1 MAGFG
6 VPASPPPPDL
16 SNLTEEEKQ
25 IIQSVLQRQ
34 KQMEHET
41 LQLQRWAYYCVCAHN
56 AILALDRIDPSL
68 RALFIAVLNSRRF
81 RRIMLGDD
89 IASNLFLYELFLR
102 LTEN

>member
-1 MAGFG
+1 M
-6 VPASPPPPDL
+6 
-16 SNLTEEEKQ
+16 
-25 IIQSVLQRQ
+25 
-34 KQMEHET
+34 
-41 LQLQRWAYYCVCAHN
+41 CAHN